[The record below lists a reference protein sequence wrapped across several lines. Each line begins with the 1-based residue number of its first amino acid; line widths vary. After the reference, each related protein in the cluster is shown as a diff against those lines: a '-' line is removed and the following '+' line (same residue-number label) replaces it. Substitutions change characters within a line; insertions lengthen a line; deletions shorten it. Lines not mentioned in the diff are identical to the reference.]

1 VLISCR
7 AFFDLK
13 ILESVVISGFNSL
26 LRRPV
31 FSNISRKKAV
41 ITVISYS
48 LSQKL
53 EVQKRGVKSD
63 KFEGDLK
70 SIQE

>member
-41 ITVISYS
+41 ITVISDS

-53 EVQKRGVKSD
+53 EVQKRGGNPKS
-63 KFEGDLK
+63 LMRL
-70 SIQE
+70 